1 MSEITESTGLNKVN
15 FGTYGK
21 HFQECVM
28 AGLLSDNRWAEQMME
43 VFDTEYFELKYLR
56 FLAEKYFAYSR
67 KYKVFPT
74 LQLLVTIIKEDLKTG
89 SDALLRDQIIDYLTR
104 IRANPMTND
113 MQYAKEKSLDF
124 CKKQALKH
132 ALETAVD
139 QMQAEKY
146 ESIVETIRR
155 AVSVGTV
162 PAVGHDF
169 LNDMEA
175 RFTRQKRDTIP
186 TGLAELDKKEIFN
199 GGSGKGELYCVIG
212 ATGAGKCSV
221 RDTYIHVRYTTI
233 KINGKSYKPWDKIR
247 TKRGEIFARDI
258 VKSDELL

>member
-1 MSEITESTGLNKVN
+1 
-15 FGTYGK
+15 
-21 HFQECVM
+21 
-28 AGLLSDNRWAEQMME
+28 
-43 VFDTEYFELKYLR
+43 
-56 FLAEKYFAYSR
+56 
-67 KYKVFPT
+67 
-74 LQLLVTIIKEDLKTG
+74 
-89 SDALLRDQIIDYLTR
+89 
-104 IRANPMTND
+104 MTND

-212 ATGAGKCSV
+212 STGAGKCSV